1 MAIFEPK
8 PWIST
13 SLETEQGVVPV
24 VYAGNGFFYQV
35 AHVNLLPVRIGGERL
50 KYGLRR
56 VYRITN
62 LSMKWDIPITL
73 FDNVDL
79 ERFVMKY
86 SFRQLEVFLAA
97 AHFQNITRAAE
108 SLAMSQSAASSALK
122 ELENQF
128 DIQLFDRVGKRLQLN
143 ELGRLYRPK
152 VEAVLAQ
159 ATELEQAFSKH
170 TEVGALKV
178 GATLTIGNYLAVGV
192 MAQYMNTP
200 TQPRVSLEVANTST
214 IARRV
219 KDFELD
225 IGLIEGELQSS
236 ELEVLPWRG
245 DQLVVFCSPTHPLAA
260 KKELSDAD
268 LRDAT
273 WVMREQG
280 SGTRQSFERGMHGL
294 LPDLNVLLELEHTE
308 AIKRAVE
315 ADLGIG
321 CLSEVVLADA
331 FKRGSLVP
339 LSTPKN
345 RNFERQFYFILHKQ
359 KYRSAG
365 IDAWIGLCRALA

>member
-1 MAIFEPK
+1 
-8 PWIST
+8 
-13 SLETEQGVVPV
+13 
-24 VYAGNGFFYQV
+24 
-35 AHVNLLPVRIGGERL
+35 
-50 KYGLRR
+50 
-56 VYRITN
+56 
-62 LSMKWDIPITL
+62 
-73 FDNVDL
+73 
-79 ERFVMKY
+79 MKY

-159 ATELEQAFSKH
+159 ANELEQAFSKH

-200 TQPRVSLEVANTST
+200 THPRVSLEVANTST

-219 KDFELD
+219 RDFELD

-236 ELEVLPWRG
+236 ELDVLPWRG
-245 DQLVVFCSPTHPLAA
+245 DELVVFCSPTHPLAQ
-260 KKELSDAD
+260 KTSLTDED
-268 LRDAT
+268 LRTAT
-273 WVMREQG
+273 WIMREQG
-280 SGTRQSFERGMHGL
+280 SGTRQSLSGACTACCRI
-294 LPDLNVLLELEHTE
+294 NVLLELEHTE

-339 LSTPKN
+339 LTVPEH
-345 RNFERQFYFILHKQ
+345 RQFDRQFYFILHKQ

-365 IDAWIGLCRALA
+365 IDAWIELCRQLR

>member
-1 MAIFEPK
+1 
-8 PWIST
+8 
-13 SLETEQGVVPV
+13 
-24 VYAGNGFFYQV
+24 
-35 AHVNLLPVRIGGERL
+35 
-50 KYGLRR
+50 
-56 VYRITN
+56 
-62 LSMKWDIPITL
+62 
-73 FDNVDL
+73 
-79 ERFVMKY
+79 MKY

-152 VEAVLAQ
+152 AESLLAQ

-170 TEVGALKV
+170 SEVGALKV

-192 MAQYMNTP
+192 MAKYMNTP
-200 TQPRVSLEVANTST
+200 TRPKVSLEVANTSS

-219 KDFELD
+219 RDFELD
-225 IGLIEGELQSS
+225 IGLIEGELQSP
-236 ELEVLPWRG
+236 ELEVIPWRE
-245 DQLVVFCSPTHPLAA
+245 DELTVFCSPSHPLARKQA
-260 KKELSDAD
+260 LTDED
-268 LRDAT
+268 LRQAV
-273 WVMREQG
+273 WIMREPG

-294 LPDLNVLLELEHTE
+294 LPDLNILLELEHTE

-321 CLSEVVLADA
+321 CLSKVVLADA

-339 LSTPKN
+339 LSVPDY
-345 RNFERQFYFILHKQ
+345 REFDRQFYFILHKQ

-365 IDAWIGLCRALA
+365 IARWMSLCQELQPARTGPL

>member
-1 MAIFEPK
+1 
-8 PWIST
+8 
-13 SLETEQGVVPV
+13 
-24 VYAGNGFFYQV
+24 
-35 AHVNLLPVRIGGERL
+35 
-50 KYGLRR
+50 
-56 VYRITN
+56 
-62 LSMKWDIPITL
+62 
-73 FDNVDL
+73 
-79 ERFVMKY
+79 MKY

-108 SLAMSQSAASSALK
+108 SLSMSQSAASSALK

-152 VEAVLAQ
+152 VEAVLTQ
-159 ATELEQAFSKH
+159 ARELENAFSKH

-192 MAQYMNTP
+192 MARYMSTP
-200 TQPRVSLEVANTST
+200 PYPKMSLEVANTST

-219 KDFELD
+219 RDFELD
-225 IGLIEGELQSS
+225 IGLIEGELHSS
-236 ELEVLPWRG
+236 ELDVIPWRG
-245 DQLVVFCSPTHPLAA
+245 DELVVFCSPNHPLAR
-260 KKELSDAD
+260 KKVLTDDD
-268 LRDAT
+268 LREAT
-273 WVMREQG
+273 WILREQG
-280 SGTRQSFERGMHGL
+280 SGTRQSFDRGMHGL
-294 LPDLNVLLELEHTE
+294 LPDLKVLLELEHTE

-321 CLSEVVLADA
+321 CLSEVVLVDA

-339 LSTPKN
+339 LKVPEQ
-345 RNFERQFYFILHKQ
+345 RRFDRQFYFILHKQ

-365 IDAWIGLCRALA
+365 IHAWIKLCREL

>member
-1 MAIFEPK
+1 
-8 PWIST
+8 
-13 SLETEQGVVPV
+13 
-24 VYAGNGFFYQV
+24 
-35 AHVNLLPVRIGGERL
+35 
-50 KYGLRR
+50 
-56 VYRITN
+56 
-62 LSMKWDIPITL
+62 MK
-73 FDNVDL
+73 F
-79 ERFVMKY
+79 

-152 VEAVLAQ
+152 VESVLAQ
-159 ATELEQAFSKH
+159 ASELEQAFSKH
-170 TEVGALKV
+170 TEIGALKV

-200 TQPRVSLEVANTST
+200 THPRVSLEVANTST

-225 IGLIEGELQSS
+225 IGLIEGELQSP
-236 ELEVLPWRG
+236 ELEVIPWR
-245 DQLVVFCSPTHPLAA
+245 DDKLIVFCAPDHPLAQ
-260 KKELSDAD
+260 KGTLTDDD

-273 WVMREQG
+273 WIMREPG

-315 ADLGIG
+315 ANLGIG
-321 CLSEVVLADA
+321 CLSQVVLVDA

-339 LSTPKN
+339 LSVPSH
-345 RNFERQFYFILHKQ
+345 RHFDRHFYFILHKQ

-365 IDAWIGLCRALA
+365 IDAWIELCRAL

>member
-1 MAIFEPK
+1 
-8 PWIST
+8 
-13 SLETEQGVVPV
+13 
-24 VYAGNGFFYQV
+24 
-35 AHVNLLPVRIGGERL
+35 
-50 KYGLRR
+50 
-56 VYRITN
+56 
-62 LSMKWDIPITL
+62 
-73 FDNVDL
+73 
-79 ERFVMKY
+79 MKY

-152 VEAVLAQ
+152 AEALLAQ

-170 TEVGALKV
+170 SEVGALKV

-192 MAQYMNTP
+192 MAKYMNTP
-200 TQPRVSLEVANTST
+200 TRPKVSLEVANTSS

-219 KDFELD
+219 RDFELD
-225 IGLIEGELQSS
+225 IGLIEGELQSP
-236 ELEVLPWRG
+236 ELEVIPWRE
-245 DQLVVFCSPTHPLAA
+245 DELTVFCSPSHPLARKQA
-260 KKELSDAD
+260 LTDED
-268 LRDAT
+268 LRQAV
-273 WVMREQG
+273 WIMREQG

-294 LPDLNVLLELEHTE
+294 LPDLNILLELEHTE

-321 CLSEVVLADA
+321 CLSKVVLADA

-339 LSTPKN
+339 LSVPDYRK
-345 RNFERQFYFILHKQ
+345 FDRQFYFILHKQ

-365 IDAWIGLCRALA
+365 IARWMSLCQELQPAKTGPL

>member
-1 MAIFEPK
+1 
-8 PWIST
+8 
-13 SLETEQGVVPV
+13 
-24 VYAGNGFFYQV
+24 
-35 AHVNLLPVRIGGERL
+35 
-50 KYGLRR
+50 
-56 VYRITN
+56 
-62 LSMKWDIPITL
+62 
-73 FDNVDL
+73 
-79 ERFVMKY
+79 MKY

-122 ELENQF
+122 ELESQF

-152 VEAVLAQ
+152 AEALLAQ
-159 ATELEQAFSKH
+159 ARELEQAFSKH
-170 TEVGALKV
+170 SEVGALKV

-192 MAQYMNTP
+192 MAEYMSSPNHP
-200 TQPRVSLEVANTST
+200 KVSLEVANTST

-219 KDFELD
+219 RDFELD
-225 IGLIEGELQSS
+225 IGLIEGELQAS
-236 ELEVLPWRG
+236 ELEVIPWRE
-245 DQLVVFCSPTHPLAA
+245 DRLVAFCSPDHPLAG
-260 KKELSDAD
+260 KGELTDDD
-268 LRDAT
+268 LRAAT
-273 WVMREQG
+273 WILREQG

-315 ADLGIG
+315 ANLGIG

-339 LSTPKN
+339 LAIPH
-345 RNFERQFYFILHKQ
+345 RQFDRHFYFILHKQ

-365 IDAWIGLCRALA
+365 IARWMTLCEEL

>member
-1 MAIFEPK
+1 M
-8 PWIST
+8 
-13 SLETEQGVVPV
+13 
-24 VYAGNGFFYQV
+24 
-35 AHVNLLPVRIGGERL
+35 R
-50 KYGLRR
+50 
-56 VYRITN
+56 
-62 LSMKWDIPITL
+62 
-73 FDNVDL
+73 
-79 ERFVMKY
+79 Y

-97 AHFQNITRAAE
+97 AHYQNITRAAE

-152 VEAVLAQ
+152 VEALLAQ
-159 ATELEQAFSKH
+159 AGELEQAFSKH

-192 MAQYMNTP
+192 MAQYMSTP
-200 TQPRVSLEVANTST
+200 SQPRVSLEVANTRT

-219 KDFELD
+219 SDFELD
-225 IGLIEGELQSS
+225 IGLIEGELQAP
-236 ELEVLPWRG
+236 ELEVIPWRE
-245 DQLVVFCSPTHPLAA
+245 DELVVFCSPEHPMAR
-260 KKELSDAD
+260 KKALDDED
-268 LRDAT
+268 LRQAT

-294 LPDLNVLLELEHTE
+294 LPDLNILLELEHTE

-315 ADLGIG
+315 AGLGIG
-321 CLSEVVLADA
+321 CLSQVCLADA
-331 FKRGSLVP
+331 FRRGSLVP
-339 LSTPKN
+339 LTIPEY
-345 RNFERQFYFILHKQ
+345 RRFDRQFYFILHKQ

-365 IDAWIGLCRALA
+365 IDAWMQLCRQL

>member
-1 MAIFEPK
+1 
-8 PWIST
+8 
-13 SLETEQGVVPV
+13 
-24 VYAGNGFFYQV
+24 
-35 AHVNLLPVRIGGERL
+35 
-50 KYGLRR
+50 
-56 VYRITN
+56 
-62 LSMKWDIPITL
+62 
-73 FDNVDL
+73 
-79 ERFVMKY
+79 MKY

-152 VEAVLAQ
+152 AESLLAQ

-170 TEVGALKV
+170 SEVGALKV

-192 MAQYMNTP
+192 MAKYMNTP
-200 TQPRVSLEVANTST
+200 TRPKVSLEVANTSA

-219 KDFELD
+219 RDFELD
-225 IGLIEGELQSS
+225 IGLIEGELQSP
-236 ELEVLPWRG
+236 ELEVIPWRE
-245 DQLVVFCSPTHPLAA
+245 DELTVFCSPSHPLARKQA
-260 KKELSDAD
+260 LTDED
-268 LRDAT
+268 LRQAV
-273 WVMREQG
+273 WIMREPG

-294 LPDLNVLLELEHTE
+294 LPDLNILLELEHTE

-321 CLSEVVLADA
+321 CLSKVVLADA

-339 LSTPKN
+339 LSVPDYRK
-345 RNFERQFYFILHKQ
+345 FDRQFYFILHKQ

-365 IDAWIGLCRALA
+365 IARWMSLCQELQPARTGPL

>member
-1 MAIFEPK
+1 
-8 PWIST
+8 
-13 SLETEQGVVPV
+13 
-24 VYAGNGFFYQV
+24 
-35 AHVNLLPVRIGGERL
+35 
-50 KYGLRR
+50 
-56 VYRITN
+56 
-62 LSMKWDIPITL
+62 
-73 FDNVDL
+73 
-79 ERFVMKY
+79 MKY

-122 ELENQF
+122 ELESQF

-152 VEAVLAQ
+152 AESLLAQ

-170 TEVGALKV
+170 SEVGALKV

-192 MAQYMNTP
+192 MAKYMNTP
-200 TQPRVSLEVANTST
+200 TRPKVSLEVANTSS

-219 KDFELD
+219 RDFELD
-225 IGLIEGELQSS
+225 IGLIEGELQSP
-236 ELEVLPWRG
+236 ELEVIPWRE
-245 DQLVVFCSPTHPLAA
+245 DELTVFCSPSHPLARKQA
-260 KKELSDAD
+260 LTDED
-268 LRDAT
+268 LRQAV
-273 WVMREQG
+273 WIMREPG

-294 LPDLNVLLELEHTE
+294 LPDLNILLELEHTE

-321 CLSEVVLADA
+321 CLSKVVLADA

-339 LSTPKN
+339 LSVPDYRK
-345 RNFERQFYFILHKQ
+345 FDRQFYFILHKQ

-365 IDAWIGLCRALA
+365 IARWMSLCQELQPAETGPL

>member
-1 MAIFEPK
+1 
-8 PWIST
+8 
-13 SLETEQGVVPV
+13 
-24 VYAGNGFFYQV
+24 
-35 AHVNLLPVRIGGERL
+35 
-50 KYGLRR
+50 
-56 VYRITN
+56 
-62 LSMKWDIPITL
+62 
-73 FDNVDL
+73 
-79 ERFVMKY
+79 MKY

-97 AHFQNITRAAE
+97 ANFQNITRAAE

-159 ATELEQAFSKH
+159 AKELEQAFSKH

-200 TQPRVSLEVANTST
+200 THPRVSLEVANTST

-225 IGLIEGELQSS
+225 IGLIEGELHAT

-245 DQLVVFCSPTHPLAA
+245 DELVVFCSPDHPLAN
-260 KKELSDAD
+260 KTSLTDDD
-268 LRDAT
+268 LREAT
-273 WVMREQG
+273 WIMREQG

-294 LPDLNVLLELEHTE
+294 LSDLNVLLELEHTE

-315 ADLGIG
+315 TNLGIG
-321 CLSEVVLADA
+321 CLSEVVLEDA
-331 FKRGSLVP
+331 FRRGSLAPLKVP
-339 LSTPKN
+339 EH
-345 RNFERQFYFILHKQ
+345 RQFDRQFYFILHKQ

-365 IDAWIGLCRALA
+365 IDAWMELCRQL

>member
-1 MAIFEPK
+1 
-8 PWIST
+8 
-13 SLETEQGVVPV
+13 
-24 VYAGNGFFYQV
+24 
-35 AHVNLLPVRIGGERL
+35 
-50 KYGLRR
+50 
-56 VYRITN
+56 
-62 LSMKWDIPITL
+62 
-73 FDNVDL
+73 
-79 ERFVMKY
+79 MKY

-170 TEVGALKV
+170 SEVGALKV

-200 TQPRVSLEVANTST
+200 THPKVSLEVANTST

-219 KDFELD
+219 QDFELD
-225 IGLIEGELQSS
+225 IGLIEGELHAS

-245 DQLVVFCSPTHPLAA
+245 DELVVFCSPEHPLAS
-260 KKELSDAD
+260 KGELTDDD
-268 LRDAT
+268 LRGAT
-273 WVMREQG
+273 WIMREQG

-294 LPDLNVLLELEHTE
+294 LSDLNVLLELEHTE

-315 ADLGIG
+315 TNLGIG
-321 CLSEVVLADA
+321 CLSEVVLEDA
-331 FKRGSLVP
+331 FRRGSLVP
-339 LSTPKN
+339 LKVPEH
-345 RNFERQFYFILHKQ
+345 RQFDRQFYFILHKQ

-365 IDAWIGLCRALA
+365 IDAWMELCRQL

>member
-1 MAIFEPK
+1 
-8 PWIST
+8 
-13 SLETEQGVVPV
+13 
-24 VYAGNGFFYQV
+24 
-35 AHVNLLPVRIGGERL
+35 
-50 KYGLRR
+50 
-56 VYRITN
+56 
-62 LSMKWDIPITL
+62 
-73 FDNVDL
+73 
-79 ERFVMKY
+79 MKY

-159 ATELEQAFSKH
+159 ANELEQAFSKH

-200 TQPRVSLEVANTST
+200 THPRVSLEVANTST

-219 KDFELD
+219 RDFELD

-245 DQLVVFCSPTHPLAA
+245 DELVVFCSPSHPLAE
-260 KKELSDAD
+260 KQSLTDDD
-268 LRDAT
+268 LRQAT
-273 WVMREQG
+273 WIMREQG

-294 LPDLNVLLELEHTE
+294 LSDLNVLLELEHTE

-315 ADLGIG
+315 TNLGIG
-321 CLSEVVLADA
+321 CLSEVVLEDA
-331 FKRGSLVP
+331 FRRGSLVP
-339 LSTPKN
+339 LKVPEH
-345 RNFERQFYFILHKQ
+345 RQFDRQFYFILHKQ

-365 IDAWIGLCRALA
+365 IDAWMELCRKL

>member
-1 MAIFEPK
+1 
-8 PWIST
+8 
-13 SLETEQGVVPV
+13 
-24 VYAGNGFFYQV
+24 
-35 AHVNLLPVRIGGERL
+35 
-50 KYGLRR
+50 
-56 VYRITN
+56 
-62 LSMKWDIPITL
+62 
-73 FDNVDL
+73 
-79 ERFVMKY
+79 MKY

-97 AHFQNITRAAE
+97 ANFQNITRAAE

-152 VEAVLAQ
+152 AESLLAQ

-170 TEVGALKV
+170 SEVGALKV

-192 MAQYMNTP
+192 MAKYMNTP
-200 TQPRVSLEVANTST
+200 TRPKVSLEVANTSS

-219 KDFELD
+219 RDFELD
-225 IGLIEGELQSS
+225 IGLIEGELQSP
-236 ELEVLPWRG
+236 ELEVIPWRE
-245 DQLVVFCSPTHPLAA
+245 DELTVFCSPSHPLARKQA
-260 KKELSDAD
+260 LTDED
-268 LRDAT
+268 LRQAV
-273 WVMREQG
+273 WIMREPG

-294 LPDLNVLLELEHTE
+294 LPDLNILLELEHTE

-321 CLSEVVLADA
+321 CLSKVVLADA

-339 LSTPKN
+339 LSVPDYRK
-345 RNFERQFYFILHKQ
+345 FDRQFYFILHKQ

-365 IDAWIGLCRALA
+365 IARWMSLCQELQPAKTGPL